1 MVEEKILD
9 KILLIKPQNS
19 NTYIRKLSM
28 SYGYYSALAI
38 VNDQN
43 KVTHMGINNSFE
55 IKNFI
60 DLTEGER
67 ELLGADKCKKLK
79 NNDMMSVYKLNKT
92 LKLNYP
98 IRLKKP
104 CLNMRFSIP
113 EETYEIKKMIKWSIN
128 NDDEVLSIILNKDNE
143 ERIVIN
149 LDLNLTNT
157 ESLKPFTEENVTGQ
171 TTLI

>member
-1 MVEEKILD
+1 MADEKILD

-55 IKNFI
+55 IKNFV
-60 DLTEGER
+60 DLTDRER
-67 ELLGADKCKKLK
+67 DLLGADKCKKLK
-79 NNDMMSVYKLNKT
+79 GNDMMSVYKLNKT
-92 LKLNYP
+92 LKLNYAV
-98 IRLKKP
+98 RLKKP

-113 EETYEIKKMIKWSIN
+113 EETYEIKKMIRWSIN
-128 NDDEVLSIILNKDNE
+128 NEDEVLSIILNKDNQE
-143 ERIVIN
+143 KITIN
-149 LDLNLTNT
+149 LDLNLSDKD
-157 ESLKPFTEENVTGQ
+157 SLKPYTEDNVSGQ